1 VERPKRADRG
11 DEDDEIPSAV
21 EVPDQPLGP
30 SSEDLERNPAEE
42 APGKRMPGLPTDG
55 EPPAAS

>member
-1 VERPKRADRG
+1 MEAEV
-11 DEDDEIPSAV
+11 PSVV

-30 SSEDLERNPAEE
+30 SREDLERDRDDEDA
-42 APGKRMPGLPTDG
+42 AQRMPGIPTDG

>member
-1 VERPKRADRG
+1 VQTPERPA
-11 DEDDEIPSAV
+11 EEPVEAEVPSVV

-30 SSEDLERNPAEE
+30 SREDLERDRDDEDA
-42 APGKRMPGLPTDG
+42 AQRMPGIPTDG